1 MGKRD
6 LIKTRHRYFLGIFI
20 TPQTILITGSSGMI
34 GTRLCELLKEQGY
47 SVIGADIRPNCWNRE
62 IDKITISTDLCRQD
76 DIARLPADIDMVIH
90 LAANARVH
98 DLVIRPELA
107 RDNYL
112 MLFNVLEFCREHA
125 IKNFLFSSS
134 REVYGSPGS
143 TACAEHCADVRYCE
157 SPYAASKIGGEALV
171 HAYQRCYG
179 IDFIITRFSN
189 VYGMYDTSNRVI
201 PHFIQRTLDNEDLVV
216 YGKDKCLDF
225 SYIDDTVSGVISCI
239 RRFSAVKNTTFNISS
254 GRSVPLARIAYLIR
268 DSMDG
273 KNTVV
278 IRENRTGEVLQ
289 SAVDI
294 SRAQKELE
302 YEPNVTVEE
311 GIIRSIVWY
320 RNYFSSNS
328 RA

>member
-1 MGKRD
+1 
-6 LIKTRHRYFLGIFI
+6 
-20 TPQTILITGSSGMI
+20 MI
-34 GTRLCELLKEQGY
+34 GTRLSEVLSEQGY
-47 SVIGADIRPNCWNRE
+47 SVTGADIRPNPWNRE
-62 IDKITISTDLCRQD
+62 IDKRTIIADLCRQD
-76 DIARLPADIDMVIH
+76 EVAKLPSDTDMVIH
-90 LAANARVH
+90 LAANARVY

-112 MLFNVLEFCREHA
+112 MLFNVLEFCRQHA
-125 IKNFLFSSS
+125 INNFLFSSS

-143 TACAEHCADVRYCE
+143 TACAEHCADVRDCE

-201 PHFIQRTLDNEDLVV
+201 PRFIRQTLDNEDLVV

-225 SYIDDTVSGVISCI
+225 SYIDDTVAGVNICI
-239 RRFSAVKNTTFNISS
+239 RRFSAVKNSTFNISS
-254 GRSVPLARIAYLIR
+254 GRSVPLARVASLVR
-268 DSMDG
+268 DSMNG
-273 KNTVV
+273 KNTVI

-294 SRAQKELE
+294 SRAQNELE
-302 YEPNVTVEE
+302 YKPNVPVEE
-311 GIIRSIVWY
+311 GIERSIAWY
-320 RNYFSSNS
+320 RNYFSNNPHT
-328 RA
+328 